1 MKFYKT
7 STRIFL
13 FYMCILPIFL
23 KGSII
28 TSSGVVVGIEQDEVI
43 TWKNIPY
50 AMPPI
55 KDLRWMAPQP
65 INDSSI
71 VIDQLKANG
80 CVQEPSRYAGMSGKN
95 IVGSEDCLYLDIKSP
110 KDALTSVSSSK
121 VKKLPVMF
129 WIHGG
134 GNLSLIHISE
144 PTRP

>member
-28 TSSGVVVGIEQDEVI
+28 TSSGLVEGIEQDDVI

-71 VIDQLKANG
+71 VIDQLKPNG
-80 CVQEPSRYAGMSGKN
+80 CVQEPSRYAGMSGKDV
-95 IVGSEDCLYLDIKSP
+95 VGSEDCLYLDIKSP
-110 KDALTSVSSSK
+110 KDALTLVSSSK
-121 VKKLPVMF
+121 ACLLYTSP
-129 WIHGG
+129 
-134 GNLSLIHISE
+134 SPRD
-144 PTRP
+144 PT

>member
-1 MKFYKT
+1 MKSNKT
-7 STRIFL
+7 SIRIFL

-23 KGSII
+23 NGSII
-28 TSSGVVVGIEQDEVI
+28 TSSGVVDGVEQNKVI

-71 VIDQLKANG
+71 VIDQLQANG
-80 CVQEPSRYAGMSGKN
+80 CVQEPSRYAGMSGKD

-110 KDALTSVSSSK
+110 KDALTLDSSLK
-121 VKKLPVMF
+121 IEKLPVMF
-129 WIHGG
+129 
-134 GNLSLIHISE
+134 LSLIHI
-144 PTRP
+144 